1 MAPRMPGLECV
12 HWELCDNQK
21 RDAALRMMG
30 LVLDS
35 PPRAYELEVEYM
47 VDDRGGGGTAELVF
61 ERHPVFHPDEEVVQI
76 WREAAEEHVGAG
88 LVVVVRDSRA
98 W

>member
-1 MAPRMPGLECV
+1 
-12 HWELCDNQK
+12 
-21 RDAALRMMG
+21 
-30 LVLDS
+30 
-35 PPRAYELEVEYM
+35 M

-98 W
+98 WDHIWCPERARAVCAKLSCHRTLDSWTYLLVSMQGVG